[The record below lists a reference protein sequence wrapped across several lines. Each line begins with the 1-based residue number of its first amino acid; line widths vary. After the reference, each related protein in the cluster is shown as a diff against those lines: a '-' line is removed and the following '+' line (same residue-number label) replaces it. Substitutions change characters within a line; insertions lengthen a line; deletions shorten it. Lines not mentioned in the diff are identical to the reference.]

1 MKIQLQLY
9 KNIKQD
15 LLFWLKE
22 YIASKVLTCNI
33 DDGYEDVIDRRT
45 RSKAVKEAKDIKEL
59 MLITLNFRNNGQS
72 DLRNST
78 LPNKY
83 FYDYIAASKNLK
95 YITDIDTTVRY
106 KYFALN
112 KKGYADSTQKLHLI
126 AVNSFFKYIEE
137 NNADDFRFNLGRT
150 RGGRKTVNP
159 IVPNG
164 EKKSAY
170 LNANDLR
177 YFLKHL
183 ELFPFKMKNRSKP
196 ILMTKILIFGG
207 MRGTELLK
215 IRRSDISL
223 VDNLGNTT
231 KSSSE
236 ALKGKFFRIYVQ
248 GKGNK
253 ERVVYINAKHI
264 KKDYDN
270 YIKDSE
276 SCLNGLLF
284 CTEGNKKYSINA
296 LYQQC
301 NRLLGKLGMA
311 EQGQKGSHILRH
323 SYASYLAVK
332 NVDLADISI
341 LLGHASKEVT
351 ELYIH
356 ISKEDLRDVVDKW
369 KDI

>member
-1 MKIQLQLY
+1 LICKLQPH
-9 KNIKQD
+9 NDIKQD

-22 YIASKVLTCNI
+22 YIASKVLTCKI
-33 DDGYEDVIDRRT
+33 DDGYKGSVDRSMRN
-45 RSKAVKEAKDIKEL
+45 RAVKDAKHIKEL
-59 MLITLNFRNNGQS
+59 MLITLDFRNRGQS
-72 DLRNST
+72 GLRNST

-83 FYDYIAASKNLK
+83 FYDYIVASKNLK
-95 YITDIDTTVRY
+95 YITDINTIVRD
-106 KYFALN
+106 KYFTLN
-112 KKGYADSTQKLHLI
+112 KKGYTADTQKLHLT

-137 NNADDFRFNLGRT
+137 NNTDDFRFNLGRT
-150 RGGRKTVNP
+150 RGGRKTVSP
-159 IVPNG
+159 IVTNG
-164 EKKSAY
+164 ERKTAY

-177 YFLKHL
+177 YFLRQL

-207 MRGTELLK
+207 LRGTELLK

-223 VDNLGNTT
+223 VDSLGNTT
-231 KSSSE
+231 KSKSE
-236 ALKGKFFRIYVQ
+236 ALKGKFFKIYVQ

-276 SCLNGLLF
+276 SCLDGLLF

-301 NRLLGKLGMA
+301 NRLLGKLGMT

-332 NVDLADISI
+332 NVDLADIST
-341 LLGHASKEVT
+341 LLGHASQDLT